1 MRWWY
6 GVLLCCS
13 YVALIAPAFTRAIWY
28 DESYSVVLVDHS
40 YADIWKIGAHDVHPI
55 GYYLMLHTVHLLFGR
70 NFIAYRLFSV
80 MAILVL
86 AIAGYQLLK
95 SLINKRCAYVFV
107 LMLGLTPFIR
117 FMTYQI
123 RMYSWSICM
132 VTLCFLF
139 AMHIIV
145 RCKEHQRAGVGF
157 WIGFAAS
164 SLVGAYLH
172 YYAVICVFIINA
184 IVLVVAIQQAVA
196 RQNRNIRPLLYWL
209 IQAFA
214 QIILYMPW
222 LQVMFS
228 QTSTVSQGY
237 WIRFEFPKSLIDNI
251 VYPIF
256 SGGSKTTVSMVLV
269 YIALGV
275 LAVIALFLWY
285 KVRLAQRVIG
295 TNKTVTNDNAT
306 KSDSASV
313 AETNGTSKRNTT
325 HYNNRMRYTIL
336 CSLIVYVGMVA
347 LTAVASIIMGQDIV
361 LYRYYVVGLGV
372 VLVAIVCALVPVVE
386 RSISVL
392 RAAGQSKIAARSA
405 WVALIACFV
414 IMISDTAIM
423 IHDGIMGNNEK
434 PLQIIR
440 TLAQQEDSVIVS
452 DNPRVMGVWS
462 ATYPHE
468 NNVFMDGTKGAWWQK
483 GALVAYKN
491 NLKIVHTPDQAAQ
504 LARNIIVVR
513 TSKSPETDFTDFDQN
528 SSLHKEQVFDAER
541 LWDGEHWVIAQYTRQ

>member
-1 MRWWY
+1 
-6 GVLLCCS
+6 
-13 YVALIAPAFTRAIWY
+13 
-28 DESYSVVLVDHS
+28 
-40 YADIWKIGAHDVHPI
+40 
-55 GYYLMLHTVHLLFGR
+55 
-70 NFIAYRLFSV
+70 
-80 MAILVL
+80 
-86 AIAGYQLLK
+86 
-95 SLINKRCAYVFV
+95 
-107 LMLGLTPFIR
+107 
-117 FMTYQI
+117 
-123 RMYSWSICM
+123 M

-184 IVLVVAIQQAVA
+184 IVLVVSIQQAVA

-237 WIRFEFPKSLIDNI
+237 WIRFGFPKLLIDNI

-275 LAVIALFLWY
+275 LAVIALLLWY

-325 HYNNRMRYTIL
+325 YYNNRMRYTIL

-347 LTAVASIIMGQDIV
+347 LTAVVSIIIGQDIV

-372 VLVAIVCALVPVVE
+372 VLVGIVCALVPVAE
-386 RSISVL
+386 RGMQVL
-392 RAAGQSKIAARSA
+392 HAAGQSKVISRSA
-405 WVALIACFV
+405 WIALVACFV
-414 IMISDTAIM
+414 MMLSTTLVM
-423 IHDGIMGNNEK
+423 VQDGILGNNEK

-528 SSLHKEQVFDAER
+528 SSLHKKQVFDAER